1 MRQRKYEES
10 SFVIFFIALLPLGL
24 MVLGMRALG
33 LLRPG
38 DSDVLLVITGLTAA
52 AAFIYCV
59 IRYINRRDGPDDRRP
74 PDDP

>member
-24 MVLGMRALG
+24 MILGMRALG

-38 DSDVLLVITGLTAA
+38 DSDILLVITGLTAA

-59 IRYINRRDGPDDRRP
+59 IRYINRRDDPDDRRP